1 MQGVGHNVQIQDYV
15 FVILKPIQ
23 TKISVCFD
31 PIIYP
36 PGSHQL
42 AGRLVCLQLHMD
54 SWCVPSGV
62 ATWAIKGGKGA
73 FNSVLLKHRVSHLRN
88 IPWHHT
94 MYSFHLNTS
103 SLLNS
108 VTKFLRTLPC
118 MDILYI
124 YSYPRSSAWQG
135 ELALSSI
142 QRRVCQVL
150 QQMAGSVILQLVLQV

>member
-23 TKISVCFD
+23 TKISVCFN

-62 ATWAIKGGKGA
+62 ATWATKGGKGA
-73 FNSVLLKHRVSHLRN
+73 FNSVLL
-88 IPWHHT
+88 
-94 MYSFHLNTS
+94 
-103 SLLNS
+103 
-108 VTKFLRTLPC
+108 
-118 MDILYI
+118 
-124 YSYPRSSAWQG
+124 
-135 ELALSSI
+135 
-142 QRRVCQVL
+142 
-150 QQMAGSVILQLVLQV
+150 